1 MSSQSEIRRVADE
14 ALDRL
19 LRIDVLVNNV
29 GGYWNT
35 RRLTAD
41 GLEHTFALNHLAPF
55 LLTACF
61 WTD

>member
-1 MSSQSEIRRVADE
+1 M
-14 ALDRL
+14 
-19 LRIDVLVNNV
+19 LVNNV

-55 LLTACF
+55 LLTGLLVDRLKQGRPPG
-61 WTD
+61 W